1 MWVNRNM
8 TKKSNNIHNIV
19 KDFLQV
25 QNQCV
30 TEIKENSI
38 DINKIIKVLISA
50 RKNKKNIFTM
60 GNGGSGSTASHF
72 VSDLLKTMITKNENR
87 FRAIS
92 LVDNI
97 PVILAWANDVTFE
110 CIFEEQLK
118 NHLEKGDVVIA
129 FSGSGKSKNVVDALR
144 FAKKNGAVCIGFT
157 GKDEGYFNK
166 ICDIVFK
173 VPSNDM
179 LTIES
184 QHITICHC
192 IAATIRKIGEPI
204 FNYD

>member
-1 MWVNRNM
+1 M
-8 TKKSNNIHNIV
+8 TKKIDNINDIV

-30 TEIKENSI
+30 VEIKENSV

-50 RKNKKNIFTM
+50 RNNKKTIFTI

-87 FRAIS
+87 FKAIS

-97 PVILAWANDVTFE
+97 PVILAWSNDVTFE

-118 NHLEKGDVVIA
+118 NHLEKGDIVIA
-129 FSGSGKSKNVVDALR
+129 FSGSGKSKNVVGALR
-144 FAKKNGAVCIGFT
+144 FAKKKGAVCIGFT
-157 GKDEGYFNK
+157 GKHGGYFNRV
-166 ICDIVFK
+166 CDIVFK

-184 QHITICHC
+184 QHIIICHC
-192 IAATIRKIGEPI
+192 IAATIRKIGKPI

>member
-1 MWVNRNM
+1 MV
-8 TKKSNNIHNIV
+8 KKDGDINDIV

-25 QNQCV
+25 QTRCV
-30 TEIKENSI
+30 AQIKENSF
-38 DINKIIKVLISA
+38 DINKIVKILISA
-50 RKNKKNIFTM
+50 RKNKKTIFTM

-87 FRAIS
+87 FKAIS
-92 LVDNI
+92 LIDNI
-97 PVILAWANDVTFE
+97 PVILAWSNDVTFD

-118 NHLEKGDVVIA
+118 NHLEKGDIVIA
-129 FSGSGKSKNVVDALR
+129 FSGSGKSKNVVDALK
-144 FAKKNGAVCIGFT
+144 FAKKKGAICIGFT
-157 GKDEGYFNK
+157 GEQGGYFNK
-166 ICDIVFK
+166 ICDIVCK

-184 QHITICHC
+184 QHVTICHC
-192 IAATIRKIGEPI
+192 IAATIRKIGKPI